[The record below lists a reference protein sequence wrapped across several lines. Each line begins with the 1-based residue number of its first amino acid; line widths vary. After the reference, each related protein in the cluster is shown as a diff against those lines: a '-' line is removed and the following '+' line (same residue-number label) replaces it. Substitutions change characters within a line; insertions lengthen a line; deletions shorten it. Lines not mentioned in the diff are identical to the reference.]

1 LSAGSSHGHARQ
13 AVRDLLRLPRPGA
26 RWSVARYVVA
36 GVLGVGV
43 AAFAK
48 RFGRLWTWILIAT
61 AIGFALGLLPLFGV
75 LGYELA
81 EAMTIIAAI
90 MALDVGSAIARE
102 LQRTAPE
109 RSDMDR
115 AGYAGRSTLRGAIVA
130 AAVPVAIIS
139 IPAVISAVRGIWL
152 PTCDWAFGIRAYV
165 LLPMTTAALGGAM
178 GFAVGAL
185 VPARP
190 RGIRWFLAGVA
201 PFVPALFIAFAAL
214 WRFYAAP
221 PVFTYNAIL
230 GYFPGNL
237 YDENVELIAPLYWS
251 RLEQVMWV
259 VGVLAL
265 ISRWLDV
272 PSYRV
277 RMHARPNH
285 RGYGLWFG
293 VLAIAAAVGIR
304 TQGGTLGYKPDAEDI
319 EEALGGRFETPHFI
333 IHYART
339 KEIEETIGLI
349 AEDHE
354 FRLAEVVAELGS
366 APSQKLR
373 SFYFADSDQKA
384 RWMGARDVQMA
395 KPWRR
400 EIYLEHRGFPHS
412 SLRHEIAHAVAAD
425 FGDPVFGIAA
435 RRVLG
440 LPILASPG
448 LIEGLAVATDWP
460 GGYDRFTPH
469 ESVRVLQEL
478 GARPEIKSL
487 LSLQFFSVSS
497 SAGYTTAGSFLRY
510 LLDTYGAVK
519 LRALYH
525 SGGDFDGVY
534 HRDLG
539 ALENDWRAMLDT
551 IALPPGAA
559 EMSKERFRVGSVF
572 QRPCPHAIAAKE
584 QLADEAMSHGNRNGA
599 IALLRDVC
607 VDAPEE
613 PRYRL
618 NLADKLAGGSDLEE
632 AEALGYWTQLA
643 GDVNHVTST
652 LRAEAFER
660 LARYTAQKDPAQLAR
675 WLDLGT
681 KLPLSDVERR
691 QLDAM
696 NYALHYTGPA
706 GPLLRGYFFNAS
718 PVIPAPVWAQFAV
731 LAEPTAGFPHYLFAL
746 QRLNQGELVA
756 ASAELE
762 KALALGLPGPAFVKN
777 GARRLAVAAYRTGN
791 AAGVR
796 SAIAA
801 LRSPELT
808 TGDHL
813 LADDWERRLV
823 FDARPRDYAESL
835 ISWFTSP
842 K

>member
-1 LSAGSSHGHARQ
+1 
-13 AVRDLLRLPRPGA
+13 
-26 RWSVARYVVA
+26 VA

-48 RFGRLWTWILIAT
+48 RFGRLWTWIFLAT
-61 AIGFALGLLPLFGV
+61 AIGFALGALPLFGV

-81 EAMTIIAAI
+81 EAMTLIAAI
-90 MALDVGSAIARE
+90 MGLDVGAAIARE
-102 LQRTAPE
+102 LQRGAQAK
-109 RSDMDR
+109 RSDIER
-115 AGYAGRSTLRGAIVA
+115 AGFAGRATVRGAFVA
-130 AAVPVAIIS
+130 AATPVAIIC
-139 IPAVISAVRGIWL
+139 IPAVISAVRGLWL
-152 PTCDWAFGIRAYV
+152 PTCDWWFGIKAFA
-165 LLPMTTAALGGAM
+165 LLPMMTAALAGAT
-178 GFAVGAL
+178 GFAVGTL
-185 VPARP
+185 VPAGK
-190 RGIRWFLAGVA
+190 RGLFWFGGGFVV
-201 PFVPALFIAFAAL
+201 FVPALFVAAAAL

-237 YDENVELIAPLYWS
+237 YDENVELTTALLWS
-251 RLEQVMWV
+251 RLEQLLW
-259 VGVLAL
+259 VLAML
-265 ISRWLDV
+265 ALVSRWLDV
-272 PSYRV
+272 PTYRL
-277 RMHARPNH
+277 RFHARPQR
-285 RGYGLWFG
+285 RGWGL
-293 VLAIAAAVGIR
+293 VLALVAIPCALALR
-304 TQGGTLGYKPDAEDI
+304 SQGGALGYKPDAEDI

-333 IHYART
+333 IHYAKT
-339 KEIEETIGLI
+339 KEIEDTIGLI

-354 FRLAEVVAELGS
+354 FRLAEVVAELGI
-366 APSQKLR
+366 APSQKIR
-373 SFYFADSDQKA
+373 SFYFADADQKA
-384 RWMGARDVQMA
+384 KWMGARDVQMA

-400 EIYLEHRGFPHS
+400 EVYLEHRGFPHS
-412 SLRHEIAHAVAAD
+412 SLRHEIAHAVAAE
-425 FGDPVFGIAA
+425 FGDPIFGVAVRRVFG
-435 RRVLG
+435 
-440 LPILASPG
+440 LPLLASPG

-478 GARPEIKSL
+478 GARPEIRSL

-497 SAGYTTAGSFLRY
+497 SAGYTTAGSFLRF

-519 LRALYH
+519 LRELYH
-525 SGGDFDGVY
+525 SGGDFEGVY

-539 ALENDWRAMLDT
+539 ALENDWREMLDT

-584 QLADEAMSHGNRNGA
+584 QLSDEAMSRGNRDRA

-607 VDAPEE
+607 ADAPEE
-613 PRYRL
+613 PSYRL
-618 NLADKLAGGSDLEE
+618 KLADRLAGGSDLEE

-643 GDVNHVTST
+643 GDVEHVTSS
-652 LRAEAFER
+652 LRADAFER
-660 LARYTAQKDPAQLAR
+660 LARYTARRDPAQLAR
-675 WLDLGT
+675 WLELGT
-681 KLPLSDVERR
+681 KLSLSDVERR

-696 NYALHYTGPA
+696 SFALHYVGPA

-718 PVIPAPVWAQFAV
+718 PVFPAPVWAEFATLV
-731 LAEPTAGFPHYLFAL
+731 EPTLGFPHYLLGL
-746 QRLNQGELVA
+746 QKLTQGELVA

-762 KALALGLPGPAFVKN
+762 QSLALGLPGPAFMKN

-791 AAGVR
+791 AARVR

-813 LADDWERRLV
+813 LADDWERRLA
-823 FDARPRDYAESL
+823 FDARPRDYAQSL

>member
-1 LSAGSSHGHARQ
+1 MSAGSSHGHARET
-13 AVRDLLRLPRPGA
+13 VRDLLRLPRPGA
-26 RWSVARYVVA
+26 RWSPTRYVVA
-36 GVLGVGV
+36 GVLGVGIAPV
-43 AAFAK
+43 AK

-90 MALDVGSAIARE
+90 MGLDVGSAIARA
-102 LQRTAPE
+102 LQRETLQP
-109 RSDMDR
+109 RPDR
-115 AGYAGRSTLRGAIVA
+115 AEYAGLGTLRGAIVA
-130 AAVPVAIIS
+130 AAVPVAIIC

-152 PTCDWAFGIRAYV
+152 PTCDWTFGIKAYA
-165 LLPMTTAALGGAM
+165 LLPVVTAALAGAM

-185 VPARP
+185 VPAQP
-190 RGIRWFLAGVA
+190 RGVRWLLAGAA
-201 PFVPALFIAFAAL
+201 PFVPALVVAAAAL

-237 YDENVELIAPLYWS
+237 YDENVELNAALWWS
-251 RLEQVMWV
+251 RLAEFLWV

-265 ISRWLDV
+265 VSRWLDV

-277 RMHARPNH
+277 RLHARPHH
-285 RGYGLWFG
+285 RGYGLWIG
-293 VLAIAAAVGIR
+293 VAALVAAVGIR
-304 TQGGTLGYKPDAEDI
+304 SQGGALGYKPDAEDI

-333 IHYART
+333 IHYAKT

-354 FRLAEVVAELGS
+354 FRLSQVVAELGI

-412 SLRHEIAHAVAAD
+412 SLRHEIAHAVAAE
-425 FGDPVFGIAA
+425 FCDPVFGVAV
-435 RRVLG
+435 RRVFG
-440 LPILASPG
+440 LPLLASPG

-460 GGYDRFTPH
+460 GGYERFTPH

-478 GARPEIKSL
+478 GARPEIRSL

-497 SAGYTTAGSFLRY
+497 SASYTTAGSFLRY

-584 QLADEAMSHGNRNGA
+584 QLADEAMSHGKRDRA

-643 GDVNHVTST
+643 GDTNHVTST

-660 LARYTAQKDPAQLAR
+660 LARYTARSHPDQLAR
-675 WLDLGT
+675 WLELGT

-696 NYALHYTGPA
+696 SFALHYTGAA
-706 GPLLRGYFFNAS
+706 GPRLRGYFFNAS
-718 PVIPAPVWAQFAV
+718 PVIPAPVWAQFAI
-731 LAEPTAGFPHYLFAL
+731 LAEPTAGFPHYLLGL
-746 QRLNQGELVA
+746 QKLTQGELVA

-777 GARRLAVAAYRTGN
+777 GARRLAVAAYRMGN
-791 AAGVR
+791 GARVR
-796 SAIAA
+796 SAIAS
-801 LRSPELT
+801 LRSPALT

-813 LADDWERRLV
+813 LADDWERRLA
-823 FDARPRDYAESL
+823 FDARPRDYTQGL
-835 ISWFTSP
+835 VSWFTSP